1 MEKLSNMRH
10 MLPEFVICLAGEY
23 VVLAPRTVGTAKTVL
38 GCYQGGEPLGLQ
50 DGTRKQ
56 HCCWSRD
63 AHLERQLWSKVY
75 KFSELWALLGWAVPW
90 NLHL

>member
-1 MEKLSNMRH
+1 MHIPRWRLLLFVLVEKLSSMRL

-50 DGTRKQ
+50 IQ
-56 HCCWSRD
+56 Y
-63 AHLERQLWSKVY
+63 V
-75 KFSELWALLGWAVPW
+75 
-90 NLHL
+90 